1 MKTWCPDLTRRW
13 DLFGEGMIPNS
24 RDRCCVYPENM
35 LHGILIALS
44 IFMIDREPPALS
56 EVDQIRLE
64 ATADGRDSL
73 GEGVATLV
81 ENSHLW
87 QVPNEGAE
95 APDLRLLRESPAMFR
110 GDVFVVNGVLQQQ
123 AKLDSPWEG
132 VSEWF
137 VRDAEGIP
145 FTLYVVGDIDMA
157 TGSTIVTTA
166 RFYKTMSF
174 EGRDKQLR
182 LYPAFV
188 TPVVA
193 ISPVSPSSASYPM
206 LLAIPFLGIASIVV
220 FVLARSSGRK
230 SHRSRIAH
238 VQTDDVLDAMSESSS
253 MLSDDPA
260 QALELMYDKTEIKV

>member
-24 RDRCCVYPENM
+24 QDRCCVYPENM
-35 LHGILIALS
+35 LHVILIALS
-44 IFMIDREPPALS
+44 AFVNNGEPPALS

-73 GEGVATLV
+73 GEGFATLV

-87 QVPNEGAE
+87 QVQNDGAE
-95 APDLRLLRESPAMFR
+95 APDLRVLRESPAMFR
-110 GDVFVVNGVLQQQ
+110 GGVFVVNGVLQQQ
-123 AKLDSPWEG
+123 AQLDSPWEE

-137 VRDAEGIP
+137 VRDVDGIP
-145 FTLYVVGDIDMA
+145 FTLYVVGEIDMA
-157 TGSTIVTTA
+157 IGSTIVSTA

-188 TPVVA
+188 TPAVA
-193 ISPVSPSSASYPM
+193 ISPVSSSSASYSI
-206 LLAIPFLGIASIVV
+206 LLIIPFLGIASIVV
-220 FVLARSSGRK
+220 FVLARSSVRK
-230 SHRSRIAH
+230 SHRSRIAQ
-238 VQTDDVLDAMSESSS
+238 VQTDDVLDAISESSS

-260 QALELMYDKTEIKV
+260 KALELMYDRTEIEV